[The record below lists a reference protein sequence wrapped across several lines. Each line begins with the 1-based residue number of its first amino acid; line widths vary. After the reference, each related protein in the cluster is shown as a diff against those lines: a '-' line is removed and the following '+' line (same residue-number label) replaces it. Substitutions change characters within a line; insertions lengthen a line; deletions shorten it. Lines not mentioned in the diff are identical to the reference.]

1 MIEFRSIGKSYRD
14 PGGVTRSALRNISF
28 SLGQGEF
35 AYLTGHSGAGKSTL
49 LRLLTL
55 SEEPTFG
62 ELWVDGQTVMAGPG
76 ERRQKRYKRVSKRAI
91 QRYRRELGAV
101 FQDHQLLMDRSV
113 YENVVLP
120 LDIMGGLL
128 QIEKARR
135 VKAALDQVGLSGK
148 ELKTPMALSGGEQ
161 QRVGIAR
168 AIAHRP
174 KILLADEP
182 TGNLDPELSIGI
194 MELFQRFSSA
204 GVTVLVATHDFD
216 SIADIAPSART
227 ITLSRGE
234 LIGG

>member
-1 MIEFRSIGKSYRD
+1 MIEFKAIGKSYRE
-14 PGGVTRSALRNISF
+14 PGGVARSALRNISF
-28 SLGQGEF
+28 TLAKGEF
-35 AYLTGHSGAGKSTL
+35 AFLTGHSGAGKSTL

-55 SEEPTFG
+55 AEEPTFG
-62 ELWVDGQTVMAGPG
+62 ELWVDGATVMAGPE
-76 ERRQKRYKRVSKRAI
+76 ERRQKRIKCAGQRAI
-91 QRYRRELGAV
+91 QRYRRQLGAV
-101 FQDHQLLMDRSV
+101 FQEHQLLMDRSV

-128 QIEKARR
+128 EIEKARR
-135 VKAALDQVGLSGK
+135 VKAALEQVGLSGK

-168 AIAHRP
+168 AIVHRP

-216 SIADIAPSART
+216 SIADIAPSSRT
-227 ITLSRGE
+227 ITLNQGE
-234 LIGG
+234 LIG